1 MALTGFP
8 NFPTFPN
15 VWQGTDRNEKRNG
28 TKGVDQYFGM
38 DGNDTLYG
46 AGGNDILDGNRGND
60 KLYGGAG
67 HDTLTILGSDTL
79 SGGTGFD
86 FFEVV
91 GIKYDMRLPSNS
103 SVITDFTAK
112 GASHDILQL
121 ANFNF
126 KWKDRDADLS
136 DGFSFQ
142 RKGKDTLI
150 TAEDAGGNVYK
161 ILVKNVLPGALT
173 TKNVQLIDKPGFG
186 LAAATEA
193 GEDWTGTRKADNHR
207 GGAGND
213 FIMGRGGN
221 DTLLGMG
228 GDDSL
233 NGEKGADLLRGGRG
247 DDRLYVSGGDNAY
260 GGAGSDMF
268 VFASHD
274 QLPTMTDAGT
284 GHVRDFDAA
293 KDRVELT
300 MFGLDWEGRDAGLE
314 DGWQLRKVSNGWRVD
329 IADGDAGRIS
339 FVLHT
344 TAEALDE
351 THFVF
356 GFA

>member
-15 VWQGTDRNEKRNG
+15 VWQGTDRSEKKNG
-28 TKGVDQYFGM
+28 TKGADQYFGM

-79 SGGTGFD
+79 SGGSGFD

-91 GIKYDMRLPSNS
+91 GIKYDQRLPSNS
-103 SVITDFTAK
+103 SVITDFTAR
-112 GASHDILQL
+112 GASHDVLQL
-121 ANFNF
+121 ANFDF
-126 KWKDRDADLS
+126 KWKDRDGDLS

-173 TKNVQLIDKPGFG
+173 TKNVQLIDKPGFNLPATAEPG
-186 LAAATEA
+186 LDWRGTKAAN
-193 GEDWTGTRKADNHR
+193 DRVGTRGD
-207 GGAGND
+207 D
-213 FIMGRGGN
+213 FMLARGGN
-221 DTLLGMG
+221 DTLSGLA
-228 GDDSL
+228 GDDTL
-233 NGEKGADLLRGGRG
+233 NGEKGADRVYGGSG
-247 DDRLYVSGGDNAY
+247 DDRIYVSGGDNVR
-260 GGAGSDMF
+260 GGAGEDVF
-268 VFASHD
+268 VFLSHAKFAS
-274 QLPTMTDAGT
+274 MTDAGL
-284 GHVRDFDAA
+284 GHMRDFRAA
-293 KDRVELT
+293 EDRVELT
-300 MFGLDWEGRDAGLE
+300 LFGLDWEGRDAGLE
-314 DGWQLRKVSNGWRVD
+314 DGWQLRKVANGWRVD

-344 TAEALDE
+344 KAEALDE
-351 THFVF
+351 SHFLF